1 MVVSDGM
8 DAMLH
13 PNSDCRLIMT
23 AMICV
28 QSVNPMAIYHCNG
41 SNRRLE
47 MMDCHR
53 LAIES
58 RDLQW

>member
-8 DAMLH
+8 EAMLH

-28 QSVNPMAIYHCNG
+28 QSENP
-41 SNRRLE
+41 
-47 MMDCHR
+47 
-53 LAIES
+53 LAISGVARSTIATEVTEDWIAIGL
-58 RDLQW
+58 R

>member
-1 MVVSDGM
+1 MVVSDGV

-28 QSVNPMAIYHCNG
+28 QSVRTPWRYNTTAT
-41 SNRRLE
+41 E
-47 MMDCHR
+47 VTED
-53 LAIES
+53 
-58 RDLQW
+58 WK

>member
-13 PNSDCRLIMT
+13 PNSNCRLIMT

-28 QSVNPMAIYHCNG
+28 QSENP
-41 SNRRLE
+41 
-47 MMDCHR
+47 
-53 LAIES
+53 LAISGARGSTTATEVTG
-58 RDLQW
+58 DWK